1 MKWLK
6 RLLKFFLSL
15 VMLGIMA
22 GVTALLLAYLILGP
36 DLPSTENLR
45 EIKLQVPLRVYSQEG
60 GLIAEFGEKRR
71 SPVSFSE
78 VPEQMVQ
85 AFLAAEDDR
94 FFEHPGVDYQGILR
108 AGIQLIL
115 TGERRQGGSTITMQV
130 ARNYYLTPE
139 KTFTRKISEILLA
152 LQIERELSKEEIL
165 EMYLNKIYLGN
176 RTYGV
181 GAAAEVYYG
190 KSVEQLDLPQIAMIA
205 GLPKAPSRSNP
216 IANPERALE
225 RREYVLDRML
235 DLDFITEEQH
245 AAALS
250 TPITAKLH
258 ASQIDVEAPYVAE
271 MVRAEMVERYGEEE
285 AYTEGFNVFTT
296 IDGRLQAAANDA
308 VRKALQEYDLRHGYR
323 GAEQQVDL
331 AAHPDQEAWD
341 QLLADTPTV
350 GGLAPGLVVA
360 VEDQT
365 AEVYTGSQ
373 QRITLTWEGMRW
385 AQPYRNENYRGPKP
399 KTAQEILKAGDIIRL
414 TKMTTEEEKEIWR
427 LAQIPAV
434 EGALVSLSPDDGA
447 VVALV
452 GGYDYYH
459 SKFNR
464 AVQAKRQPGSGF
476 KAFIYSAAL
485 EAGFTAASII
495 NDAPVVIND
504 PGLEAAWR
512 PENYSGKFFGPT
524 RLRYALTKSR
534 NLVSIR
540 LLRAMGIDHALKHV
554 ERFGF
559 DPQQLP
565 RNLSLALGSAS
576 VTPMQMAK
584 GYSVLANGG
593 YLIEPYFIRR
603 IEDSRKRAIYRA
615 SPLEVCPECGTASA
629 QSGGAPPSQIKI
641 EAAQK
646 PAEFQTTDES
656 EGTENDDDA
665 ERLTEEAT
673 PERRIA
679 PRVITAQNHYLM
691 NSMMRDVIQHG
702 TATRA
707 RSLGRKDLAG
717 KTGTTNEQ
725 RDAWFNGFH
734 RSLVAIAWV
743 GFDSSAPLGRGE
755 VGGRAALPAW
765 ITFMETAL
773 KDVAEQ
779 PLLMPSGMVTVRID
793 PKTGRLAGNNQENAI
808 FEVFRSELV
817 PEEGGPASVT
827 GGQFGAGA
835 GTPGGQG
842 ASDTD
847 LF

>member
-6 RLLKFFLSL
+6 RLLKFFLYL
-15 VMLGIMA
+15 AMLGVMA
-22 GVTALLLAYLILGP
+22 GVTALLLAYIILGP

-45 EIKLQVPLRVYSQEG
+45 ELKLQVPLRVYSQEG

-78 VPEQMVQ
+78 VPEKMVH

-94 FFEHPGVDYQGILR
+94 FFNHPGVDYQGIIR
-108 AGIQLIL
+108 AGLQLIL

-130 ARNYYLTPE
+130 ARNFYLTPE
-139 KTFTRKISEILLA
+139 KTFTRKLSEILLA

-165 EMYLNKIYLGN
+165 ELYLNKIYLGN
-176 RTYGV
+176 RAYGV

-190 KSVEQLDLPQIAMIA
+190 KSVAELDLPQIAMIA

-216 IANPERALE
+216 IADPKRALE

-235 DLDFITEEQH
+235 DLDYITEEQH
-245 AAALS
+245 AEALS
-250 TPITAKLH
+250 APVTAKLH
-258 ASQIDVEAPYVAE
+258 ASQTDLEAPYVAE
-271 MVRAEMVERYGEEE
+271 MVRAEMVELFGDE
-285 AYTEGFNVFTT
+285 AYTAGYNVYTT
-296 IDGRLQAAANDA
+296 IDDKLQTAANNA
-308 VRKALQEYDLRHGYR
+308 VRLALQEYDLRHGYR
-323 GAEQQVDL
+323 GAEQHVDL
-331 AAHPDQEAWD
+331 ASHPDQEAWNKLLD
-341 QLLADTPTV
+341 QAGVV
-350 GGLAPGLVVA
+350 GDLIPGLVLS
-360 VEDQT
+360 VEEKK
-365 AEVYTGSQ
+365 ALVYIGQ
-373 QRITLTWEGMRW
+373 EKPLVLGWEGLQW
-385 AQPYRNENYRGPKP
+385 ARPYINENNRGSEPKAA
-399 KTAQEILKAGDIIRL
+399 TEIVQSGDIIRL
-414 TKMTTEEEKEIWR
+414 TKMSTEEGEKIWR

-434 EGALVSLSPDDGA
+434 EGALVSVSPDNGA

-452 GGYDYYH
+452 GGYDYNH

-485 EAGFTAASII
+485 EAGFTAASVI
-495 NDAPVVIND
+495 NDAPVVIDD

-540 LLRAMGIDHALKHV
+540 LLRAMGIDHTFKHV

-559 DPQQLP
+559 DTKQLP
-565 RNLSLALGSAS
+565 RNLSLALGSGS
-576 VTPMQMAK
+576 VSLMQMAK

-593 YLIEPYFIRR
+593 YRIDPYFISR
-603 IEDSRKRAIYRA
+603 IEDRKKRAIYRV
-615 SPLEVCPECGTASA
+615 SPLVVCPECESKLAEDADTPLLGITIQAA
-629 QSGGAPPSQIKI
+629 EEPPEFAAVEDGAIPENQG
-641 EAAQK
+641 
-646 PAEFQTTDES
+646 D
-656 EGTENDDDA
+656 TEQPV
-665 ERLTEEAT
+665 EEPVAT
-673 PERRIA
+673 QRIA
-679 PRVITAQNHYLM
+679 PRVITTQNHYLM
-691 NSMMRDVIQHG
+691 NSMMRDVVQHG

-734 RSLVAIAWV
+734 PSLVAITWV

-765 ITFMETAL
+765 IAFMETAL
-773 KDVAEQ
+773 KDVAEH
-779 PLLMPSGMVTVRID
+779 PLEKPAGMVTVRIN
-793 PKTGRLAGNNQENAI
+793 PLTGKLATNNQPGAI
-808 FEVFRSELV
+808 YEVFRSKHV
-817 PEEGGPASVT
+817 PEEGGPAEAT
-827 GGQFGAGA
+827 GGPSGEG
-835 GTPGGQG
+835 GTAPGGQG
-842 ASDTD
+842 TSATD